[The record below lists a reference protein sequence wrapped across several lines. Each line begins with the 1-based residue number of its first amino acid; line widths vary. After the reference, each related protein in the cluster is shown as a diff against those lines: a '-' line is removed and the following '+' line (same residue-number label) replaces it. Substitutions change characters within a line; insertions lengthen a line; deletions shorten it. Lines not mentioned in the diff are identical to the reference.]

1 MARQNLLEVMRR
13 NIQKYRILAFV
24 FCLFLLPVLPIYAQE
39 DDEAD
44 SKRHP
49 HIDSALAFSPDYMPV
64 ERAKLSELMITP
76 LVFNPID
83 TSVVH
88 IHRYDPMLSTENMY
102 QNLGIFGQAHNAI
115 KFDYDHEIG
124 FSYITLPYPLYFK
137 RQSDLCFYDLKTS
150 YTKLAYTYGIPT
162 ENTVNAIHAQKL
174 NGATF
179 VFNIDGRAN
188 EGYYT
193 HQSIANV
200 VGDFLVHYEIPSGI
214 YGFRASYIYNR
225 FRLQEN
231 AGLLNSDDFRENV
244 STQLAGYNLNLYNAT
259 SKINAHDV
267 LFQQYVNILTPSK
280 LNASET
286 KHWGTLVHTFQFK
299 ALKSIYFDHDLDSL
313 YYDNTFYYSADTTND
328 SIHYYSVINSLQW
341 STFRPYQRES
351 TKKYMIHAA
360 GGIRHEYV
368 ESFPKGRLN
377 VTNRYFGNT
386 FTLFANLYS
395 RLFSVVDI
403 QASLAYSFADY
414 NKNDAIAKIKADF
427 YIKRESRHYLGL
439 QADFFRVAPDYVY
452 SYYNGNNYQ
461 WDTSWSKQNILKLSA
476 YWNYGRYR
484 ASFNYF
490 MLDKYMVLGED
501 YFPQLIEKPVSLIQL
516 NVFAP
521 FRYKGFGFDFNGSLQ
536 YSDNV
541 NIQVPVF
548 AGKLAVF
555 YVFHF
560 FSEKMRLQ
568 IGTDLAYNTAYY
580 ACGYFPVLRQFYC
593 QHSEKTGNYLYFDAY
608 LNMRIKRVGFFF
620 RFGHPLAGVM
630 GYNYFTT
637 PRYPAQGRSYSIG
650 INWVFYD

>member
-1 MARQNLLEVMRR
+1 MALL
-13 NIQKYRILAFV
+13 L
-24 FCLFLLPVLPIYAQE
+24 CLLLMTAYPLCAQE
-39 DDEAD
+39 DDETD

-64 ERAKLSELMITP
+64 ERAKLSELMIMP
-76 LVFNPID
+76 LMFNQID

-88 IHRYDPMLSTENMY
+88 IHRTDPMLSTENMY
-102 QNLGIFGQAHNAI
+102 QNLGIAGQAHRAI
-115 KFDYDHEIG
+115 NFDYDHEVG

-137 RQSDLCFYDLKTS
+137 RQSDLCFYDLKSS
-150 YTKLAYTYGIPT
+150 YTKLAYTYGIST
-162 ENTVNAIHAQKL
+162 ENTVNAIHAQKVR
-174 NGATF
+174 GATF
-179 VFNIDGRAN
+179 VFNLDGRAN

-200 VGDFLVHYEIPSGI
+200 IGDFLVHYEIPSGI

-231 AGLLNSDDFRENV
+231 AGLLNSDDFINNYN
-244 STQLAGYNLNLYNAT
+244 TQLAGYNLNLYNAT
-259 SKINAHDV
+259 SKVNAHDV
-267 LFQQYVNILTPSK
+267 LLQQYVNILTPSK
-280 LNASET
+280 TNASED
-286 KHWGTLVHTFQFK
+286 KHWGSLIHTFQFK
-299 ALKSIYFDHDLDSL
+299 ALKSNYFDHDLDSL
-313 YYDNTFYYSADTTND
+313 YYDNSFFFSADTTND

-341 STFRPYQRES
+341 STARPYQRIG
-351 TKKYMIHAA
+351 TKKYIIQGA

-377 VTNRYFGNT
+377 VSNRYFGNT
-386 FTLFANLYS
+386 FTLFANLFS
-395 RLFSVVDI
+395 RLAIVDI
-403 QASLAYSFADY
+403 NANLSYSFADY
-414 NKNDAIAKIKADF
+414 NKNDAIAKVKADF
-427 YIKRESRHYLGL
+427 YIKRESRHYLGFE
-439 QADFFRVAPDYVY
+439 ADFYRVAPDYLY
-452 SYYNGNNYQ
+452 TYYNGNSFR

-490 MLDKYMVLGED
+490 MLDNLMMLDELMLD
-501 YFPQLIEKPVSLIQL
+501 EWFERLSIDKPISVVQL

-521 FRYKGFGFDFNGSLQ
+521 FRYKGFGFDFNGCLQ
-536 YSDNV
+536 YSDNEH
-541 NIQVPVF
+541 IQVPVF
-548 AGKLAVF
+548 AGKLAIF

-568 IGTDLAYNTAYY
+568 IGTDLAYNTEYY
-580 ACGYFPVLRQFYC
+580 AYGYLPALRQFYH
-593 QHSEKTGNYLYFDAY
+593 QKSEKTGNYLYFDAY

-620 RFGHPLAGVM
+620 RLGHALAGLL

-637 PRYPAQGRSYSIG
+637 PLYPSQGRSYSVG